1 MTSLITSPRPWCIS
15 FLVVHCI
22 NLPYLCQISYLI
34 WYNVKSGNFIYMARK
49 SWNFSENEGNSNF
62 SVLWHLDDCTNAAS
76 RTGKIQNRA
85 VLSFNCRAIVQVIK
99 TVERTRILGSFGGLF
114 FSQYQAYHTLN
125 EYLATYPSRRI
136 AKCFRW
142 SVHAEHARVAFC
154 RTPAGSTADDGT
166 HGR

>member
-1 MTSLITSPRPWCIS
+1 MSNQVIS
-15 FLVVHCI
+15 F
-22 NLPYLCQISYLI
+22 I
-34 WYNVKSGNFIYMARK
+34 WQEKVGIIPV
-49 SWNFSENEGNSNF
+49 NEGNSNF
-62 SVLWHLDDCTNAAS
+62 SALWHLDDCTNAAS

-85 VLSFNCRAIVQVIK
+85 VLSFNYGLSFRELK
-99 TVERTRILGSFGGLF
+99 PPKEHRIFGQPWGLF

-142 SVHAEHARVAFC
+142 SVHAEHERVAFC
-154 RTPAGSTADDGT
+154 RTPAGSAADDGT

>member
-1 MTSLITSPRPWCIS
+1 MSNQVTS
-15 FLVVHCI
+15 F
-22 NLPYLCQISYLI
+22 I
-34 WYNVKSGNFIYMARK
+34 WQEKVGIIP
-49 SWNFSENEGNSNF
+49 ENEGNSNF

-142 SVHAEHARVAFC
+142 SVHAEHERVAFC
-154 RTPAGSTADDGT
+154 RTPAGSAADDGT